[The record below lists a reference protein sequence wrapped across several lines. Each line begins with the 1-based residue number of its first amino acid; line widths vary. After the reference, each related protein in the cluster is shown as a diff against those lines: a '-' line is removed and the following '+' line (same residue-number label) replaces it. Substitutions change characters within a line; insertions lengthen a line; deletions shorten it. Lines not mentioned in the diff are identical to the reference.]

1 MIADLL
7 DCEPFDATNTDLDF
21 DNLVVQ
27 KKSAK
32 DLFKALGPPKLPVE
46 MAKDCANKL
55 IASGQIKELTSM
67 FP

>member
-1 MIADLL
+1 MVADLL
-7 DCEPFDATNTDLDF
+7 DCDPIDATNTECDF
-21 DNLVVQ
+21 DNLVQ

-32 DLFKALGPPKLPVE
+32 DLFKALGPPKIPVE

-55 IASGQIKELTSM
+55 IATGQIKELTAM